1 MRWGGRGEEEE
12 EKLVNNYHFFM
23 ADLLCI
29 FIKPLKIN
37 LTSDYNN
44 MDIYI
49 IYIENL
55 SCV

>member
-1 MRWGGRGEEEE
+1 MRWGGRGEEE

-44 MDIYI
+44 MDIYN